1 MIFAFLVAGLTEV
14 FLFPPES
21 WSNWTH
27 RGIRGSLRGLI
38 VGPAMNLCSA
48 CIVPVSSAFRRRGAG
63 IETTLAIVQGS
74 STLNLPALFM
84 AAMVFTPMLA
94 GTRIGLS
101 LVGALILGPL
111 VASLVG
117 NSNKDQPTTAP
128 MAELPEPAPT
138 SWREIV
144 SDGIPAWLWTSI
156 KYLIRLGPIMVLA
169 GLASGMAIQWINPDT
184 VDKFLGNNVLGVA
197 TAATFGLLI
206 NVPLLFEIPL
216 VAALLLVGMGTATA
230 ATLLFAAAAGG
241 PITFWG
247 LAKVMSKKT
256 VFTFATATWGL
267 GAIAGLGILS
277 VGLLWG
283 IGNPQTI
290 RIVENSNSGC
300 SICLLRD
307 AIDEADRGATIEIP
321 PGTYTLRIAE
331 LVINKDL
338 TLVGAGADQTIIQA
352 AESSGTANSRVLRI
366 PIGRDVTISGV
377 TIRHG
382 VADSTIPRHV
392 VFPATVGGIVT
403 ISYEF
408 GGGIHV
414 HGSLTLIDSVVSDN
428 AAGGGGAIFNGGTL
442 TIINSRIV
450 NNNAEGQG
458 GGIFNGGN
466 LELDGVILQNNR
478 SRGGGALSNWGNVE
492 AVRMSISDNRAR
504 LGGGGVLN
512 TAVGNLNMD
521 SVTIDNNSTMAGGGI
536 RNFGHSTLVNST
548 ISLNSALAG
557 GGIENWKNFY
567 IANSTL
573 TSNESDKGGGINIR
587 RRSFTD
593 PETELTGKILAG
605 NSAAE
610 GADCYGG
617 VSSIGNNLIGINADC
632 NYRAGPS
639 DLVGTSHQPLNPLLG
654 PLRNNGGPTG
664 THALMALSPAIDAGR
679 SESEPSLDQ
688 RGVPR
693 AQIGRTDI
701 GSFERQPATPLPE
714 GVN

>member
-1 MIFAFLVAGLTEV
+1 M
-14 FLFPPES
+14 
-21 WSNWTH
+21 
-27 RGIRGSLRGLI
+27 
-38 VGPAMNLCSA
+38 
-48 CIVPVSSAFRRRGAG
+48 
-63 IETTLAIVQGS
+63 
-74 STLNLPALFM
+74 
-84 AAMVFTPMLA
+84 
-94 GTRIGLS
+94 
-101 LVGALILGPL
+101 
-111 VASLVG
+111 
-117 NSNKDQPTTAP
+117 
-128 MAELPEPAPT
+128 
-138 SWREIV
+138 
-144 SDGIPAWLWTSI
+144 
-156 KYLIRLGPIMVLA
+156 
-169 GLASGMAIQWINPDT
+169 
-184 VDKFLGNNVLGVA
+184 
-197 TAATFGLLI
+197 
-206 NVPLLFEIPL
+206 
-216 VAALLLVGMGTATA
+216 
-230 ATLLFAAAAGG
+230 
-241 PITFWG
+241 
-247 LAKVMSKKT
+247 
-256 VFTFATATWGL
+256 
-267 GAIAGLGILS
+267 
-277 VGLLWG
+277 
-283 IGNPQTI
+283 
-290 RIVENSNSGC
+290 
-300 SICLLRD
+300 
-307 AIDEADRGATIEIP
+307 
-321 PGTYTLRIAE
+321 
-331 LVINKDL
+331 
-338 TLVGAGADQTIIQA
+338 
-352 AESSGTANSRVLRI
+352 
-366 PIGRDVTISGV
+366 
-377 TIRHG
+377 
-382 VADSTIPRHV
+382 
-392 VFPATVGGIVT
+392 
-403 ISYEF
+403 
-408 GGGIHV
+408 
-414 HGSLTLIDSVVSDN
+414 TLIDSVVSDN

-593 PETELTGKILAG
+593 PETELTGTILAG
-605 NSAAE
+605 NSSAE

-654 PLRNNGGPTG
+654 PLGNNGGPTR

-688 RGVPR
+688 RRVPR